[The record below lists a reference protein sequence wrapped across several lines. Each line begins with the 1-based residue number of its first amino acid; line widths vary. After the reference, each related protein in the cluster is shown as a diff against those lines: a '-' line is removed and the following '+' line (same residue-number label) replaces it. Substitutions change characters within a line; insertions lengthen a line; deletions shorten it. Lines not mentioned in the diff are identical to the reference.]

1 MVQKK
6 KSRKVKK
13 KKSKSVVYHRKQKQ
27 KQKHQ
32 KQSQSIVVHIH
43 PKKTKS
49 RPRFRNYSHKKAQEY
64 FSSHYQTMAQSR
76 AGYSLYNTIQVKKVV
91 DALKGIKDKNAEL
104 REFYVIK
111 YVAEMAEKIKTK
123 SIGTSTTPEEP
134 LGYLTAEMGTSIN
147 IEPEEMKSSG
157 ISLTE
162 SEFQDIPQRSRVGE
176 RGHPTKEDGALIHW
190 LAGVPVDERID
201 ALQPLTIADL
211 KRRAELLGK
220 MDSRERPSSRASIT
234 VWRGFNATF

>member
-13 KKSKSVVYHRKQKQ
+13 KKSKSIVYQRKQKQ

-76 AGYSLYNTIQVKKVV
+76 AGYSLYNSIQVKKVI

-104 REFYVIK
+104 REFYVNK
-111 YVAEMAEKIKTK
+111 YGAEMAGKVKTE
-123 SIGTSTTPEEP
+123 SIGTSTDPDVVVS
-134 LGYLTAEMGTSIN
+134 M
-147 IEPEEMKSSG
+147 
-157 ISLTE
+157 
-162 SEFQDIPQRSRVGE
+162 VGE
-176 RGHPTKEDGALIHW
+176 RGQPTQNDRALRAW
-190 LAGVPVDERID
+190 LSGVPVDDRID
-201 ALQPLTIADL
+201 QLERLTKKDL
-211 KRRAELLGK
+211 WRRALIMGK
-220 MDSRERPSSRASIT
+220 MNSRDKPSSKASVV
-234 VWRGFNATF
+234 VWREYNATF

>member
-6 KSRKVKK
+6 KTKKVKK
-13 KKSKSVVYHRKQKQ
+13 KKSKSIVYQRKQKQ

-104 REFYVIK
+104 REFYVNK
-111 YVAEMAEKIKTK
+111 YGAEMAEKIKTK
-123 SIGTSTTPEEP
+123 SIGTSTTPE
-134 LGYLTAEMGTSIN
+134 
-147 IEPEEMKSSG
+147 EPEEMKSSG

-220 MDSRERPSSRASIT
+220 MDSRERPSSRASIA